1 MSHMFSL
8 KCHKQPSNSAIL
20 RGLCP
25 FIPTIFQIFFV
36 FPSVISPVS
45 FPSFLCLFHLSFSHL
60 FLLPIPSVSAYA
72 HLQPA
77 GAVRAN
83 TDQPFGPIPNPPA
96 CADRPSTNLLLIS
109 WRDEVIALTL
119 CVLCV
124 MNDALSPHAQFQRC
138 SDLICVFGQTPTV
151 NWECLIKKSEKLMG
165 KKISCQI
172 VLHYKIKPPWLLSL
186 LLQTLRPVWDL
197 SLCQHFRQISWR
209 S

>member
-25 FIPTIFQIFFV
+25 FIPTIFQIFFC
-36 FPSVISPVS
+36 FSINYFTCIFSIISLS
-45 FPSFLCLFHLSFSHL
+45 FPFILFSSVSPSHPLCLL
-60 FLLPIPSVSAYA
+60 

-96 CADRPSTNLLLIS
+96 CADRLSTNLLLIS

-151 NWECLIKKSEKLMG
+151 NWECLIKKSEKLIG

-197 SLCQHFRQISWR
+197 SLCQHFCQISWR